1 MLRTADKNI
10 IATIPSIT
18 LLNQKDKKRAHTK
31 KKRGNQSN
39 SSKYTNSIYR
49 IQLQKSFGP
58 PRNPHYHSI
67 ECKNIFAK
75 RRMNDRGGKNK

>member
-31 KKRGNQSN
+31 KKKGEIKAIVQNTLTQ
-39 SSKYTNSIYR
+39 Y
-49 IQLQKSFGP
+49 
-58 PRNPHYHSI
+58 I
-67 ECKNIFAK
+67 EFNCKNHLGHQEIHITILQNVKTFLLK
-75 RRMNDRGGKNK
+75 GE